1 MAVNQKVI
9 LEFLEKY
16 NESKRTGVKLTKK
29 DLSPIA
35 RLKKEYDK
43 VLSQG
48 SEPEKKNY
56 ETLIALQKQNQKFLD
71 SQKKSFIDEQH
82 YHEAKSI
89 IARQQKRVLAES
101 LKLHAKHKHLT
112 PKEVEDIQKQIR
124 ELSKIEKVRRKE
136 EHSERKGAA
145 TAELMLAAT
154 FGISKVYDG
163 SGGKKMMGALK
174 GMRREL
180 RKAITATNL
189 LTTIFSNGAQMF
201 LSAQT
206 AGMHAFREG
215 GFKDGLKSIQGVAEE
230 ITRGAVVAPFDVIAR
245 VQNEIKNAI
254 PAFDNLGAGSP
265 EYNRMMARSAE
276 LSAMGVQTADIAK
289 GISALTGPFQSGSED
304 ILDAQDFIHGVALE
318 TKRSIKQSFRDMAAV
333 MPQYVR
339 YGREGGMEMFRRIAN
354 VAKRTNV
361 DVKDL
366 QELTDGLDN
375 TEDALEQAAKFNALL
390 GGNYL
395 NGVQLLAAD
404 PDEKLKLIA
413 EAYKRAESNVGAIHS
428 NVRRS
433 IFETMNITG
442 DKFSNIVNGDFSKL
456 ETDMAKELKKPTKKQ
471 KEDALRESLD
481 AQKVVQARLAGIGQK
496 FALAMMQN
504 ELVMKSITY
513 TMKNFKT
520 ILYGVGAVAAAITTA
535 NLIRAAVGT
544 PLKPML
550 VSFFGTRGGGG
561 GKGKG
566 KGKGGG
572 KGKGQGGRGSKV
584 PTAPGTTA
592 PQVRAPKGGITIGDK
607 FYRGGSFLPKGTT
620 LPAPAPVGFWA
631 KASAKVSG
639 AYRASADFATSQVSK
654 AKNFAIATKD
664 FTVRQAKNV
673 KKFTV
678 DAFAAAKNKVLQ
690 GASKIRNSAVGSFV
704 SKYAGRIGKTL
715 SKMSPGAALKRAKG
729 TLSKFFSSVGGK
741 TLGRIFGVLISPIIT
756 IASAHGQ
763 IKSAIAQGL
772 KGNLLHD
779 AVGRIFLDEAL
790 ALTIGMSLGA
800 FLGGIGSLG
809 GPLAFAASVLGY
821 IAGDYIGR
829 TLSGLLQ
836 KSAPKL
842 APAIGEWMMTWSV
855 LPYQDLY
862 KKQHSSAS
870 TGNTTT
876 IEGKPGA
883 FSNSNTND
891 GVQTIRVDDTAHAMS
906 PAPVKKR
913 DFEKSKKDGLLL
925 EEIYSI
931 RDTIMEVSRVTNK
944 VTLSVDGRAI
954 GMASIN
960 G

>member
-276 LSAMGVQTADIAK
+276 LSAMGVQTADIVK
-289 GISALTGPFQSGSED
+289 GISALTGPFQDGSED

-318 TKRSIKQSFRDMAAV
+318 TKRSVKQSFRDMAAV

-375 TEDALEQAAKFNALL
+375 SEDALEQAAKFNALL

-442 DKFSNIVNGDFSKL
+442 DKFSNIVRGDFSKL
-456 ETDMAKELKKPTKKQ
+456 ETDMAKELKKPTKEQ
-471 KEDALRESLD
+471 KEGALRESLD

-566 KGKGGG
+566 KGGG
-572 KGKGQGGRGSKV
+572 KGKSQGGRGSKV

-654 AKNFAIATKD
+654 AKNLAIATKD

-673 KKFTV
+673 KKFAV

-690 GASKIRNSAVGSFV
+690 GARSISNNAVSRFV
-704 SKYAGRIGKTL
+704 SRHAGKIGGIL
-715 SKMSPGAALKRAKG
+715 SKMKPSVALKESLK
-729 TLSKFFSSVGGK
+729 KVGAFLKSAGSRI
-741 TLGRIFGVLISPIIT
+741 GRILGPLIAPVISVVM
-756 IASAHGQ
+756 AHTQ
-763 IKSAIAQGL
+763 IKSAIEQGL

-779 AVGRIFLDEAL
+779 AVGRIFLQEAL
-790 ALTIGMSLGA
+790 GLTMGLGLTALITALSGGTLGFVFGTVA
-800 FLGGIGSLG
+800 
-809 GPLAFAASVLGY
+809 Y
-821 IAGDYIGR
+821 IAGDKLGRVLADFMADGIPGFAPVIGKFIMGP
-829 TLSGLLQ
+829 GL
-836 KSAPKL
+836 
-842 APAIGEWMMTWSV
+842 GV
-855 LPYQDLY
+855 LPYHDLY
-862 KKQHSSAS
+862 KKKHSSRPGA
-870 TGNTTT
+870 NTTT